1 MSFLRSLKFAFRGII
16 HCIKNE
22 RNMRIHT
29 VATIYILLF
38 VPFFNLSLEK
48 LAILL
53 LTISAVLAA
62 EMVNT
67 ATEELSDLSA
77 EDYNPMARIAKDV
90 AAGAVLII
98 SIFAVFIGFLLLWD
112 LESFKMIYR
121 YFKLH
126 SIRLFLLLISFFI
139 AYIYIHFGPS
149 DIKNRIWK
157 IIFLR
162 KQKNKWIL
170 KESYE

>member
-1 MSFLRSLKFAFRGII
+1 MSFIKSLRFAFRGII

-29 VATIYILLF
+29 VMTVYVLLF
-38 VPFFNLSLEK
+38 VPFFNLSIEK

-53 LTISAVLAA
+53 LTISAVLSA

-90 AAGAVLII
+90 AAGAVLIA
-98 SIFAVFIGFLLLWD
+98 SVFAVVIGMLLFFNI
-112 LESFKMIYR
+112 EAFSRIYR

-126 SIRLFLLLISFFI
+126 NIRFILLLLSFVI
-139 AYIYIHFGPS
+139 AYFYIHFGPS
-149 DIKNRIWK
+149 GIKGKIWK
-157 IIFLR
+157 ISFLR
-162 KQKNKWIL
+162 KQKNK
-170 KESYE
+170 

>member
-1 MSFLRSLKFAFRGII
+1 MSFFRSLRYAFRGII

-29 VATIYILLF
+29 IAAIYILLF
-38 VPFFNLSLEK
+38 VPFFDLSLEK

-53 LTISAVLAA
+53 LTISAVFAA

-90 AAGAVLII
+90 AAGAVLIT
-98 SIFAVFIGFLLLWD
+98 SIFAVFIGILLLWNIN
-112 LESFKMIYR
+112 SFKTIYR
-121 YFKLH
+121 YFRLH
-126 SIRLFLLLISFFI
+126 NVRLFLLLISF
-139 AYIYIHFGPS
+139 AASYIYIHFGPS
-149 DIKNRIWK
+149 GIKCKIWRIA
-157 IIFLR
+157 FMR
-162 KQKNKWIL
+162 KQKNR
-170 KESYE
+170 

>member
-1 MSFLRSLKFAFRGII
+1 MNFIKSFRYAFRGIVY
-16 HCIKNE
+16 CIKSE

-29 VATIYILLF
+29 VASLYVLLF
-38 VPFFNLSLEK
+38 ARFFYLSLEK
-48 LAILL
+48 FLILL

-90 AAGAVLII
+90 AAGAVLITA
-98 SIFAVFIGFLLLWD
+98 IFAVVIGIFIFWD
-112 LESFKMIYR
+112 IESFKRIFE

-126 SIRLFLLLISFFI
+126 NIRFILLVMSFIISYF
-139 AYIYIHFGPS
+139 YIHFGIS
-149 DIKNRIWK
+149 GIKNKIWK
-157 IIFLR
+157 ESFKR
-162 KQKNKWIL
+162 KQTKK
-170 KESYE
+170 

>member
-112 LESFKMIYR
+112 LE
-121 YFKLH
+121 
-126 SIRLFLLLISFFI
+126 
-139 AYIYIHFGPS
+139 
-149 DIKNRIWK
+149 
-157 IIFLR
+157 
-162 KQKNKWIL
+162 
-170 KESYE
+170 

>member
-1 MSFLRSLKFAFRGII
+1 MSFIKSLKFAFRGIV

-29 VATIYILLF
+29 VMTVYVFLF
-38 VPFFNLSLEK
+38 APFFNLSIEK
-48 LAILL
+48 LAVLL
-53 LTISAVLAA
+53 LTISAVLTA

-90 AAGAVLII
+90 AAGAVLIA
-98 SIFAVFIGFLLLWD
+98 SVFAVAVGILLFFD
-112 LESFKMIYR
+112 IEAFNRIYR

-126 SIRLFLLLISFFI
+126 NIRFILLIISVIISYF
-139 AYIYIHFGPS
+139 YIHFGS
-149 DIKNRIWK
+149 SEIKGIIWK
-157 IIFLR
+157 ISFLR
-162 KQKNKWIL
+162 KQKNK
-170 KESYE
+170 

>member
-90 AAGAVLII
+90 AAGAVLIA
-98 SIFAVFIGFLLLWD
+98 SIFAVIIGFILLWNVD
-112 LESFKMIYR
+112 SFIMIYR
-121 YFKLH
+121 YFRLH
-126 SIRLFLLLISFFI
+126 NVRLFVLLISFF
-139 AYIYIHFGPS
+139 ASYIYIHFGPS
-149 DIKNRIWK
+149 GIKSKIWK
-157 IIFLR
+157 IFFIR
-162 KQKNKWIL
+162 KQKNK
-170 KESYE
+170 